1 MGLKGTSAILLTA
14 AMLVFLPGG
23 CRQDV
28 PPTTNGRAPII
39 RVKLLENQGQVLVG
53 ASSTTTIRA
62 GGTDRRLNFPDDVD
76 VPVTLTPQ
84 GWQIGSFELGAGGEL
99 VIEPESAGSVRINKV
114 RYRGQYRLVPVSMS
128 AAATRPAKPQAG
140 PRFDVFNDVDVESYL
155 KGVLAKELPNSW
167 SSEAFKAQ
175 AIAARTYAI
184 YEMRTAGATRDW
196 DVYDDT
202 RSQVYGGIDGET
214 DKSRAAAD
222 GTAGIVAAH
231 GARGRERIF
240 KAYFSS
246 CCGGIGQSAADAL
259 GDADIPPLA
268 EKYVGALCNAS
279 RHFNWDEPVVIRKDE
294 LTRRIR
300 AWGARR
306 NRPEKNMA
314 ALAKL
319 EVAQVNQ
326 YNRPVRFVITDVRGA
341 RYSLNSEETRWACNA
356 DAKDGPTLRSSF
368 FKPIN
373 ERDVVRF
380 AEGHGFGHGVGLCQW
395 CTQAL
400 AQRGVAHE
408 DIVRHAY
415 PGALLVRAY

>member
-1 MGLKGTSAILLTA
+1 MGLKGFTGILLA
-14 AMLVFLPGG
+14 LLLVLLPGG

-28 PPTTNGRAPII
+28 PPTSRTGAPVI
-39 RVKLLENQGQVLVG
+39 RVKLLQGQDQILLG
-53 ASSTTTIRA
+53 ASNTTTIRA
-62 GGTDRRLNFPDDVD
+62 GGVERRLNFPTDND
-76 VPVTLTPQ
+76 VPVTLTAQ
-84 GWQIGSFELGAGGEL
+84 GWQIGNFELGAGGEL
-99 VIEPESAGSVRINKV
+99 VVEPGSVGSVRVNKM
-114 RYRGQYRLVPVSMS
+114 RYRGQYRLVPL
-128 AAATRPAKPQAG
+128 AAAGAEAKRPARSPQTLK
-140 PRFDVFNDVDVESYL
+140 FDVYNDVDVESYL

-167 SSEAFKAQ
+167 DAEAFKAQ

-214 DKSRAAAD
+214 DKSRAASD
-222 GTAGIVAAH
+222 QTAGIVAAH
-231 GARGRERIF
+231 GPRGRERIF

-268 EKYVGALCNAS
+268 EKYVGGLCNAS
-279 RHFNWDEPVVIRKDE
+279 KHFNWDAPVVLRRDE

-314 ALAKL
+314 TLAKL
-319 EVAQVNQ
+319 EVAQVNR
-326 YNRPVRFVITDVRGA
+326 YNRPVRFVITDVGGA

-356 DAKDGPTLRSSF
+356 DAGSGPTLRSSF
-368 FKPIN
+368 FKPVI
-373 ERDVVRF
+373 ESDVVRF

-395 CTQAL
+395 CTQSLAL
-400 AQRGVAHE
+400 GGMAHE

-415 PGALLVRAY
+415 PGAVLVRAY